1 MPSKSSRSRKHRFVN
16 RNRSGCSTCKE
27 RHVRCDEAR
36 PVCANC
42 INLGRTCNYLAPALP
57 LWDRRR
63 LNSTLPGV
71 HIPWQVSECPV
82 DPFSSLPIE
91 MPYKSR
97 ELLHHYV
104 SVCGGTNDSCAEP
117 NIQSIKIQDPT
128 ELRLALLISALHYSW
143 KTKESWYFQPTY
155 LFHKIE
161 CIGLANAHLKS
172 LKTTNIAVTVRLI
185 STLCIFDSSFGN
197 LDAARAHFDG
207 LMAVLDLIEAQD
219 GSCGVRQ
226 VNHDDLIA
234 RYIALA
240 HEFVYTATGYL
251 HQRVTKLTQL
261 MGSGPSSKP
270 KDTGIRLDGLRLI
283 PYFTGDPRHAKNTQ
297 EQVNLSYDL
306 VPLKVLTPLAR
317 ERYCSRLCYFMDEF
331 LYGDDPPSLP
341 ADCLTSI
348 KQSVLEATK
357 SELRATYNL
366 GTRSLGSFFWSSIAP
381 AGSMY
386 VNNVEAD
393 LPANDCH
400 VYSELYLRLTRDI
413 DSTEGIMRAG
423 AESHK
428 IWLWKVFTGAYTIAK
443 TQLAVED
450 VSGRAEDD
458 SSPFQ
463 MLRLWFGQ
471 RILSWSRRAHVVD
484 WKDAREALS
493 AVSWPEDSAG
503 AGLSEKLWQ
512 EAVWGNTNK
521 QRFDIE
527 GLLVR

>member
-1 MPSKSSRSRKHRFVN
+1 MPSKGSRSRKHRFVN

-27 RHVRCDEAR
+27 RHVRCDETR

-42 INLGRTCNYLAPALP
+42 IKLGRACNYPAPALP

-63 LNSTLPGV
+63 LKSTLPGV
-71 HIPWQVSECPV
+71 HIPWQVSGCPV
-82 DPFSSLPIE
+82 DPFNSLPIE

-97 ELLHHYV
+97 ELLHHSEY
-104 SVCGGTNDSCAEP
+104 SRHNNSRSPGA
-117 NIQSIKIQDPT
+117 PT
-128 ELRLALLISALHYSW
+128 LFVISALHYSW
-143 KTKESWYFQPTY
+143 KAKEISSFQSTY

-161 CIGLANAHLKS
+161 CIGLANARLKN
-172 LKTTNIAVTVRLI
+172 LKATNIAVTVRLI

-197 LDAARAHFDG
+197 PDAARAHFDG
-207 LMAVLDLIEAQD
+207 LMAVLDLIEASD
-219 GSCGVRQ
+219 GSLSLRQ
-226 VNHDDLIA
+226 VDHDDLIA

-261 MGSGPSSKP
+261 MGSSPSGKP
-270 KDTGIRLDGLRLI
+270 GDTSIRLDGLRLI
-283 PYFTGDPRHAKNTQ
+283 PYFAGSPRHANNGQ
-297 EQVNLSYDL
+297 DQANLSYDL

-317 ERYCSRLCYFMDEF
+317 ERYCSRLCCFMDEF
-331 LYGDDPPSLP
+331 LYGEDPPGLA
-341 ADCLTSI
+341 ADYLTNI
-348 KQSVLEATK
+348 KQLVLEAAK
-357 SELRATYNL
+357 SQLRATYNV
-366 GTRSLGSFFWSSIAP
+366 GTRPLGSFWSSLAP

-386 VNNVEAD
+386 VNNVVAD

-400 VYSELYLRLTRDI
+400 VYSQLYLRLTRDI
-413 DSTEGIMRAG
+413 DNTEGIMRAG
-423 AESHK
+423 AEDHK

-450 VSGRAEDD
+450 AGSRAEDD

-471 RILSWSRRAHVVD
+471 RIQSWSRRAHVID
-484 WKDAREALS
+484 WKDAKEALS

-512 EAVWGNTNK
+512 EAIWGNTNK

-527 GLLVR
+527 ALLVR

>member
-1 MPSKSSRSRKHRFVN
+1 MPSKVPRSRKHRFVN

-36 PVCANC
+36 PVCTNC
-42 INLGRTCNYLAPALP
+42 IKLGRTCTYLAPVLP

-63 LNSTLPGV
+63 LKSTLPGV
-71 HIPWQVSECPV
+71 HIPWQVSTCPV
-82 DPFSSLPIE
+82 DPFNSLPIE

-104 SVCGGTNDSCAEP
+104 FVCGGTNDPRTVS
-117 NIQSIKIQDPT
+117 NIQSIIIQDPL
-128 ELRLALLISALHYSW
+128 ELRLSLLISALHYSW
-143 KTKESWYFQPTY
+143 KTKESWSFQPTY

-161 CIGLANAHLKS
+161 CIGLANTRLKS
-172 LKTTNIAVTVRLI
+172 LNATNIAVTVRLI

-219 GSCGVRQ
+219 GSFSLQQADSDGLV
-226 VNHDDLIA
+226 A

-240 HEFVYTATGYL
+240 HEFVYTASGYL
-251 HQRVTKLTQL
+251 HQRVTKMTRL
-261 MGSGPSSKP
+261 MGSHPISESK
-270 KDTGIRLDGLRLI
+270 DRSIRLDGLRLI
-283 PYFTGDPRHAKNTQ
+283 PYFAGNARHVNKEQ
-297 EQVNLSYDL
+297 EQVDLSYAL
-306 VPLKVLTPLAR
+306 APLKVLTPLAR
-317 ERYCSRLCYFMDEF
+317 ERYCTRLCCFMDEF
-331 LYGDDPPSLP
+331 LYGDGPPSP
-341 ADCLTSI
+341 AADCLTSI

-357 SELRATYNL
+357 SELRATCNPW
-366 GTRSLGSFFWSSIAP
+366 TRSLGSFSWSSIAP

-386 VNNVEAD
+386 VNNVMAD

-400 VYSELYLRLTRDI
+400 VYSQLYLRLTRDI
-413 DSTEGIMRAG
+413 DSTEGIMRDGAG
-423 AESHK
+423 GHK

-450 VSGRAEDD
+450 ARGRAEDG
-458 SSPFQ
+458 SSPFH

-471 RILSWSRRAHVVD
+471 RIQSWSQRAHVVD
-484 WKDAREALS
+484 WKDAKEALS
-493 AVSWPEDSAG
+493 AVSWPEGSAG

-512 EAVWGNTNK
+512 EAVWGNTNR
-521 QRFDIE
+521 QRFEIDA
-527 GLLVR
+527 LLAR